1 MNVEEIAI
9 DMFDAGI
16 VKFGNFTYKSGL
28 TGPIYLDHSNI
39 ACSPKL
45 LEKAA
50 LAYTEKMNAQG
61 VKKMCAV
68 PYKAIVIGAVVAI
81 QSNIPMLF
89 TRKEVKEYGTKKLIE
104 GIYTAGEEVAII
116 EDLATT
122 GISIIEVAHKLRQAG
137 LIVKDAFVNVD
148 REQGGRANL
157 AKEGI
162 QLHANMTLS
171 QMLDVYVKHGKIT
184 KEKSEEVKKYI
195 AQNQKTY

>member
-1 MNVEEIAI
+1 MNVEEIALE
-9 DMFDAGI
+9 MFDAGI
-16 VKFGNFTYKSGL
+16 VKFGTFTYKSGL

-45 LEKAA
+45 LEKSA
-50 LAYTEKMNAQG
+50 LAYTEKMNAND

-68 PYKAIVIGAVVAI
+68 PYKAIVIGSVVAI
-81 QSNIPMLF
+81 QSGIPMLF

-122 GISIIEVAHKLRQAG
+122 GISIIEVAHKLREAG

-148 REQGGRANL
+148 REQGGTANL

-162 QLHANMTLS
+162 QLHANMTLT

-195 AQNQKTY
+195 AQNQKVY

>member
-104 GIYTAGEEVAII
+104 GIFTAGEEVAII

-122 GISIIEVAHKLRQAG
+122 GISIIEVA
-137 LIVKDAFVNVD
+137 D
-148 REQGGRANL
+148 R
-157 AKEGI
+157 
-162 QLHANMTLS
+162 
-171 QMLDVYVKHGKIT
+171 
-184 KEKSEEVKKYI
+184 KSVV
-195 AQNQKTY
+195 

>member
-1 MNVEEIAI
+1 MNVEEIALE
-9 DMFDAGI
+9 MFDAGI
-16 VKFGNFTYKSGL
+16 VKFGTFTYKSGL

-50 LAYTEKMNAQG
+50 LAYTEKMHTQG

-68 PYKAIVIGAVVAI
+68 PYKAIVIGAVVAV
-81 QSNIPMLF
+81 QSSIPMLF

-104 GIYTAGEEVAII
+104 GIYNAGEEVAII

-122 GISIIEVAHKLRQAG
+122 GISIIEVAHKLRDAG

-148 REQGGRANL
+148 REQGGTTNL
-157 AKEGI
+157 TKEGI
-162 QLHANMTLS
+162 TLHANMTLT

-184 KEKSEEVKKYI
+184 KEKSQEVKNYI